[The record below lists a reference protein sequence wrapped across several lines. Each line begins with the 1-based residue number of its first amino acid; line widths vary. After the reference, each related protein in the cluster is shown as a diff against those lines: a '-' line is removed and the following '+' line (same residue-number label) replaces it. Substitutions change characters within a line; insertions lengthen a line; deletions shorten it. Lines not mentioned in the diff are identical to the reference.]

1 MAQHYSIERNLDV
14 GTAFLCA
21 VILNAAFVL
30 LEALFGFWVGS
41 LALLADAAHKL
52 TDVFGLLIAWSAV
65 VVARRRPTERHT
77 YGLGR
82 ATILAAL
89 ANGIILLIAVGAIA
103 REAIARIA
111 VPEPIAATTVLWVAL
126 TGIAINSIS
135 ALLFWKGRLQ
145 DINVKGAFL
154 HMAADAAVSTGVVL
168 SAFLIIVTGWVIVDP
183 IVALVV
189 GAVVAWS
196 AFGLVKSA
204 IHLSLDGVP
213 QDVDRSTIEAWLRAL
228 PGVVDLHD
236 LHIWALSTTLY
247 ALTVH
252 LVMPSGYPNDAFLEN
267 TAHEL
272 ESRFGIKHTTLQVEQ
287 GADTGCRLV
296 NAAQP

>member
-1 MAQHYSIERNLDV
+1 MTQHNRIERNLDV
-14 GTAFLCA
+14 GAAFLWA
-21 VILNAAFVL
+21 VIINTAFVL

-52 TDVFGLLIAWSAV
+52 TDVFGLLIAWGAV
-65 VVARRRPTERHT
+65 VVARRLPTERHT

-103 REAIARIA
+103 REAIGRIA

-126 TGIAINSIS
+126 TGIAINSAS

-168 SAFLIIVTGWVIVDP
+168 SALLIIITGWVIVDP

-189 GAVVAWS
+189 SAVVAWS

-213 QDVDRSTIEAWLRAL
+213 QGVNRGAVEAWLRAL
-228 PGVVDLHD
+228 PGVADLHD

-252 LVMPSGYPNDAFLEN
+252 LVMPDGCPNDSFLEN
-267 TAHEL
+267 TAQEL
-272 ESRFGIKHTTLQVEQ
+272 ERRFGISHATLQVERGTETECQ
-287 GADTGCRLV
+287 LAD
-296 NAAQP
+296 AART